1 MPVVNGLE
9 EEFEGRIAFVTLDWD
24 DSSLDE
30 LRGRLGITDRTQYVL
45 VNAAGEAVKR
55 WYGLLNEAQVAAE
68 LATLLKG

>member
-1 MPVVNGLE
+1 MNGLE
-9 EEFEGRIAFVTLDWD
+9 ETFEGQIEFVTLNWD

-30 LRGRLGITDRTQYVL
+30 LRGRLSIADKTQYVL

-68 LATLLKG
+68 LETLLEG